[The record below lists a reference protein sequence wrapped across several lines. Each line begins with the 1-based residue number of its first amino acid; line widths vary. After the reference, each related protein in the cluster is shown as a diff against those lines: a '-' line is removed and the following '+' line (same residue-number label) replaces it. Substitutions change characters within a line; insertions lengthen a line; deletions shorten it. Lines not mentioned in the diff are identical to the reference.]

1 MIKIRNISLFFILFI
16 VAAPPAY
23 SQVDIAGPWGSRRH
37 EDDHERGEGPDI
49 GDYSGLPI
57 NEAARFKADTWTATK
72 WSVLE
77 HQCEPHPSD
86 YSPSFSSMLIY
97 KEINEVTWET
107 EAYKLV
113 IGWMTPV
120 RTIWMDG
127 RPHPSENAPHT
138 WEGFSTGEWHGDML
152 VVTTTHLKEG
162 WIRRNGIPRSDSATL
177 TEYFMRNG
185 NYLTQVSIIED
196 PAYLTEPFIRSRDWE
211 LELGYQMTPYICSYR
226 DEVGLEPD
234 FVPHILPGQNT
245 FLREYSETY
254 DIPFE
259 AARGGVETT
268 YPEYM
273 DDINRLMRD

>member
-1 MIKIRNISLFFILFI
+1 
-16 VAAPPAY
+16 
-23 SQVDIAGPWGSRRH
+23 
-37 EDDHERGEGPDI
+37 
-49 GDYSGLPI
+49 
-57 NEAARFKADTWTATK
+57 
-72 WSVLE
+72 
-77 HQCEPHPSD
+77 
-86 YSPSFSSMLIY
+86 
-97 KEINEVTWET
+97 
-107 EAYKLV
+107 
-113 IGWMTPV
+113 
-120 RTIWMDG
+120 
-127 RPHPSENAPHT
+127 
-138 WEGFSTGEWHGDML
+138 ML

-273 DDINRLMRD
+273 DDINTLMRD

>member
-211 LELGYQMTPYICSYR
+211 LELGYQMTPYIFPIVMRLAWSLTLFLTYCQVRTPFYANIQKLMISLSR
-226 DEVGLEPD
+226 
-234 FVPHILPGQNT
+234 LPG
-245 FLREYSETY
+245 
-254 DIPFE
+254 
-259 AARGGVETT
+259 VESK
-268 YPEYM
+268 
-273 DDINRLMRD
+273 RLIRNIWMISIH